1 MSVAYLQP
9 TYAKIFI
16 DDTVLNE
23 NLSWFQQ
30 QSRYAAAT
38 FIGLVETFSYRSLHV
53 LFELATFPLSL
64 GYVRYFPRRAAH
76 YGARARGATAAARI
90 AAGTIFG
97 FYRPKEV
104 EQKAVAAAQAIRDQL
119 LTFYKQSLASEA
131 KYILKRKLLFRQ
143 NKVSLTK
150 LFQEKVN
157 KMQNER
163 EARSQQF
170 ASMVP
175 AQPNGWFDQLRDI
188 YYQIYYGRLVQDRKL
203 QDFSIDPYERAC
215 YKVDRCK
222 SKILDLAIA
231 LTAEREEAVKICS
244 DGLERANLK
253 KKKGQRELGPGHF
266 DTALNTVR
274 ESPQMAEAFIRHLK
288 FYRREFM
295 DDMRAMVDGGELP
308 EHAQE
313 GYSEEFGYLHS
324 PWYKFTNN

>member
-1 MSVAYLQP
+1 MGS
-9 TYAKIFI
+9 I
-16 DDTVLNE
+16 DQKR
-23 NLSWFQQ
+23 LSKRLLPQHKL
-30 QSRYAAAT
+30 YE
-38 FIGLVETFSYRSLHV
+38 I
-53 LFELATFPLSL
+53 
-64 GYVRYFPRRAAH
+64 
-76 YGARARGATAAARI
+76 
-90 AAGTIFG
+90 
-97 FYRPKEV
+97 K
-104 EQKAVAAAQAIRDQL
+104 L

-274 ESPQMAEAFIRHLK
+274 VSLQWRKLLSDI
-288 FYRREFM
+288 
-295 DDMRAMVDGGELP
+295 
-308 EHAQE
+308 
-313 GYSEEFGYLHS
+313 SS
-324 PWYKFTNN
+324 FTVGNLWTI